1 MCHRYREP
9 ASTVRERWG
18 IPVPDQSQQYQKTS
32 PPKQQTDENVSNP
45 ADMTGN
51 SPGDASS
58 ESLESNV
65 RRASEGEKTQA
76 DQTINQDPTV
86 ETRDDNA
93 GPRQASSSGDGD
105 SDNYGDEDAWPF
117 RSLRQEAKGR
127 GLNAGGD
134 REEIIA
140 RLRAADQGND
150 ANTAGL
156 GSSDP
161 GPSEDVPR
169 ASVEGQVDNGGIQR
183 TDRAQQHAEVL
194 QGLSDDRRQQQLAAV
209 RDRSSRSRTNDDASG
224 DDAE

>member
-32 PPKQQTDENVSNP
+32 PPKQQGENLTGDPSDTSGNVP
-45 ADMTGN
+45 ANAT
-51 SPGDASS
+51 P
-58 ESLESNV
+58 ESLASNTN
-65 RRASEGEKTQA
+65 RTSEGQQAQA

-86 ETRDDNA
+86 ETRDENA
-93 GPRQASSSGDGD
+93 GPRQASNSGDD

-183 TDRAQQHAEVL
+183 TEVAQQHAEVL
-194 QGLSDDRRQQQLAAV
+194 QGLSNDRRQQQLAAV
-209 RDRSSRSRTNDDASG
+209 KDRSSRSRVNDDSDG
-224 DDAE
+224 DGDKE

>member
-1 MCHRYREP
+1 M
-9 ASTVRERWG
+9 
-18 IPVPDQSQQYQKTS
+18 PDQSQQYQKTS

-93 GPRQASSSGDGD
+93 GPRQASSSSGDGD